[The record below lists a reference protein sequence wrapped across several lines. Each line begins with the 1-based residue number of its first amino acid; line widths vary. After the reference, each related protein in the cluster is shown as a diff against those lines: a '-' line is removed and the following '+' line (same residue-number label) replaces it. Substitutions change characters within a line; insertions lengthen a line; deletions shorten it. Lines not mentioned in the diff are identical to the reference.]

1 VASQRCED
9 CQASQGVE
17 VSEST
22 VGSCLFLFFGTVL
35 IMVAA
40 MNNSNNQNVDHDTR
54 ASPPKDRVSD
64 Q

>member
-1 VASQRCED
+1 MSPRLD
-9 CQASQGVE
+9 P
-17 VSEST
+17 
-22 VGSCLFLFFGTVL
+22 FFFFFGTML

>member
-1 VASQRCED
+1 M
-9 CQASQGVE
+9 
-17 VSEST
+17 
-22 VGSCLFLFFGTVL
+22 L

-64 Q
+64 QWLHIPHIFDVLPGFNKATNL